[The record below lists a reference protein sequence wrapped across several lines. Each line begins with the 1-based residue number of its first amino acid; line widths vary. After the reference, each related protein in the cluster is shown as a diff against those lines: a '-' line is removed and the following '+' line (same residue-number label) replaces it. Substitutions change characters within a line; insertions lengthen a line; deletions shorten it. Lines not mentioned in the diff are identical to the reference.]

1 MSYYFF
7 KTVTEKKETKVY
19 PLPGQKFL
27 GSGEEINPKLRVS
40 CSKSVRDSKP
50 IGSIFFS
57 YSLYSIGKTHYKAG
71 NIYYLNLTDKMSSPA
86 VRAEYEKLMAAIPK
100 EESTTE
106 ETTKEEVKEEIKEP
120 TFFDEMAKI
129 DMPTPNKEGF
139 FVEKENWTL
148 LLRNIK
154 KHINTMIIGPT
165 GTGKTSLIKLACEK
179 LGVKLHVFDMG
190 SIIDPISSLLG
201 VHRLEDGKSVFD
213 YANFT
218 QAIQEPCVILLDEL
232 SRASYAS
239 NNILFP
245 CLDDRRKLSIEVAG
259 SKSVREINVHP
270 EVTFIATAN
279 VGSEYTGTQSMDRA
293 LVNRFFPIE
302 LNYIPSNQEEK
313 VLMHRT
319 QITSDQAKTIV
330 KIANTVRSLAEK
342 QEISTSVSIRETLY
356 VAELVKDGWNVGSS
370 ITKIFAPLYEGSKST
385 GERSIIYKTIA
396 SY

>member
-1 MSYYFF
+1 
-7 KTVTEKKETKVY
+7 
-19 PLPGQKFL
+19 
-27 GSGEEINPKLRVS
+27 
-40 CSKSVRDSKP
+40 
-50 IGSIFFS
+50 
-57 YSLYSIGKTHYKAG
+57 
-71 NIYYLNLTDKMSSPA
+71 
-86 VRAEYEKLMAAIPK
+86 
-100 EESTTE
+100 
-106 ETTKEEVKEEIKEP
+106 
-120 TFFDEMAKI
+120 
-129 DMPTPNKEGF
+129 
-139 FVEKENWTL
+139 
-148 LLRNIK
+148 
-154 KHINTMIIGPT
+154 
-165 GTGKTSLIKLACEK
+165 
-179 LGVKLHVFDMG
+179 
-190 SIIDPISSLLG
+190 
-201 VHRLEDGKSVFD
+201 
-213 YANFT
+213 
-218 QAIQEPCVILLDEL
+218 
-232 SRASYAS
+232 
-239 NNILFP
+239 
-245 CLDDRRKLSIEVAG
+245 VAG